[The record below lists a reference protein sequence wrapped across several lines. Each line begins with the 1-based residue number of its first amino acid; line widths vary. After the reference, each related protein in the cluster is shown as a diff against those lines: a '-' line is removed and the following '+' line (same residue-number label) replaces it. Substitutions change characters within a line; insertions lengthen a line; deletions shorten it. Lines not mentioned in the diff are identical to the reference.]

1 MRNMGVIAVLMAL
14 AIGRAAASPD
24 PLDALARCAAHA
36 GTPACPERYLTIA
49 PQCLRGAGGPCLIAL
64 ARKAAASDDCTHAL
78 RLARLCLCDHPED
91 ASALDG
97 ASTCAWLRGA
107 E

>member
-1 MRNMGVIAVLMAL
+1 MRNMRVIAVLIAL
-14 AIGRAAASPD
+14 GIGGAAASAD
-24 PLDALARCAAHA
+24 PLAALARCAADA

-49 PQCLRGAGGPCLIAL
+49 PQCLREAGGPCLVAL
-64 ARKAAASDDCTHAL
+64 ARKAAASDDCARAL

-91 ASALDG
+91 AFALDG
-97 ASTCAWLRGA
+97 ASACAWLRGG